1 MKKGEKR
8 KQDLIQIAYRM
19 FVTRGYEHTSVDE
32 IIAEAGIAKGT
43 YYYYFES
50 KEQMLEDV
58 IGMMLRTEAE
68 KAEAVLSADLS
79 VPEKIAGIIASIRPA
94 QEEETIEAAL
104 HQPENALMHNKA
116 RERMFDLVVPLLSR
130 AAEEGVEKGLFHCD
144 HIPERVREIL
154 ILSSDLFDG
163 RIPFSTAVIDV
174 FIDTVEKILGAEPG
188 TMDFIRALIRIP
200 DDTPEK
206 GAFPRSVREPESIKE
221 PAAMESAQF

>member
-8 KQDLIQIAYRM
+8 KQDLIQIAYRL
-19 FVTRGYEHTSVDE
+19 FITRGYEHTSVDE

-58 IGMMLRTEAE
+58 IGMMLQSETE
-68 KAEAVLSADLS
+68 KAEAVLHTDLS
-79 VPEKIAGIIASIRPA
+79 VPEKIAAIIASIHPA
-94 QEEETIEAAL
+94 REEQTIEDAL
-104 HQPENALMHNKA
+104 HRPENVLMHNKT
-116 RERMFDLVVPLLSR
+116 RERILDLMIPILSR

-174 FIDTVEKILGAEPG
+174 FIDTAEKILGAESG
-188 TMDFIRALIRIP
+188 TMGFVRGLIRIP
-200 DDTPEK
+200 GNGEC
-206 GAFPRSVREPESIKE
+206 
-221 PAAMESAQF
+221 

>member
-8 KQDLIQIAYRM
+8 KQDLIQIAYRL
-19 FVTRGYEHTSVDE
+19 FITRGYEHTSVDE

-58 IGMMLRTEAE
+58 IGMMLQAEAG
-68 KAEAVLSADLS
+68 KAEAIVLREDLS
-79 VPEKIAGIIASIRPA
+79 VPEKIIGIIASIHPA
-94 QEEETIEAAL
+94 QEEQTIEAAL
-104 HQPENALMHNKA
+104 HRPENVLMHNKA
-116 RERMFDLVVPLLSR
+116 RERIFDLTVPILSR
-130 AAEEGVEKGLFHCD
+130 AAEEGVEKSLFTCD

-163 RIPFSTAVIDV
+163 HTPFSDAVVDV

-188 TMDFIRALIRIP
+188 TMGFIRGLIRLP
-200 DDTPEK
+200 DN
-206 GAFPRSVREPESIKE
+206 G
-221 PAAMESAQF
+221 PAEEC

>member
-8 KQDLIQIAYRM
+8 KQDLIQIAYRL
-19 FVTRGYEHTSVDE
+19 FITRGYEHTSVDE

-58 IGMMLRTEAE
+58 IGMMLQSETE
-68 KAEAVLSADLS
+68 KAEAVLHTDLS
-79 VPEKIAGIIASIRPA
+79 VPEKIAGIIASIHPA
-94 QEEETIEAAL
+94 QEEQTIEDAL
-104 HQPENALMHNKA
+104 HRPENVLMHNKA
-116 RERMFDLVVPLLSR
+116 RERIFDLVVPILSR
-130 AAEEGVEKGLFHCD
+130 AAEEGAEQGLFHCD

-163 RIPFSTAVIDV
+163 HTPFSTAVVDV

-188 TMDFIRALIRIP
+188 TMGFIRGLIRLP
-200 DDTPEK
+200 DN
-206 GAFPRSVREPESIKE
+206 G
-221 PAAMESAQF
+221 PAEEC

>member
-58 IGMMLRTEAE
+58 IGMMIRAEAE
-68 KAEAVLSADLS
+68 KAEAVLNADLS
-79 VPEKIAGIIASIRPA
+79 VPEKIVGIIASIHPER
-94 QEEETIEAAL
+94 EEQTIEDAL
-104 HQPENALMHNKA
+104 HRPENVLMHNKA
-116 RERMFDLVVPLLSR
+116 RERIFDLVIPILSR

-163 RIPFSTAVIDV
+163 HTPFSTAVVDV

-188 TMDFIRALIRIP
+188 TMGFIRALIRIP
-200 DDTPEK
+200 DNGP
-206 GAFPRSVREPESIKE
+206 AREG
-221 PAAMESAQF
+221 

>member
-8 KQDLIQIAYRM
+8 KQDLIQIAYRL
-19 FVTRGYEHTSVDE
+19 FITRGYEHTSVDE

-58 IGMMLRTEAE
+58 IGMMLQSETE
-68 KAEAVLSADLS
+68 KAEAVLHTDLS
-79 VPEKIAGIIASIRPA
+79 VPEKIAGIIASIHPA
-94 QEEETIEAAL
+94 QEEQTIEDAL
-104 HQPENALMHNKA
+104 HRPENVLMHNKA
-116 RERMFDLVVPLLSR
+116 RERIFDLVVPILSR
-130 AAEEGVEKGLFHCD
+130 AAEEGAEQGLFHCD

-163 RIPFSTAVIDV
+163 HTPFSTAVIDV

-188 TMDFIRALIRIP
+188 TMGFIRGLIRLP
-200 DDTPEK
+200 DND
-206 GAFPRSVREPESIKE
+206 
-221 PAAMESAQF
+221 PAEEC

>member
-8 KQDLIQIAYRM
+8 KRDLIQIAYRM

-58 IGMMLRTEAE
+58 IGMMLQSETE
-68 KAEAVLSADLS
+68 KAEAVLHTDLS
-79 VPEKIAGIIASIRPA
+79 VPEKIAGIIASIHPA
-94 QEEETIEAAL
+94 QEEQTIEDAL
-104 HQPENALMHNKA
+104 HRPENVLMHNKT
-116 RERMFDLVVPLLSR
+116 RERILDLMIPILSR
-130 AAEEGVEKGLFHCD
+130 AAGEGVEKGLFHCD

-163 RIPFSTAVIDV
+163 HTPFSTAVIDV

-188 TMDFIRALIRIP
+188 TMGFIRGLIRLP
-200 DDTPEK
+200 DN
-206 GAFPRSVREPESIKE
+206 G
-221 PAAMESAQF
+221 PAEEC